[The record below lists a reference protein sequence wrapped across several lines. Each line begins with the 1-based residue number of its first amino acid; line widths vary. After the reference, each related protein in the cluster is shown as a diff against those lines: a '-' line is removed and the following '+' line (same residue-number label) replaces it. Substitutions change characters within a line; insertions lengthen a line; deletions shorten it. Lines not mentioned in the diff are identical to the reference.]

1 MIKNFES
8 IKIGSSNATKLAD
21 FYKKKVGLKQTW
33 DAVMGE
39 DMNVYGFGLKGIDLV
54 LLDQPKLK
62 GKSKE
67 GGRIS
72 FNLEVDNI
80 EKEFKRLK
88 KAGVKVIE
96 PIYHIQEYG
105 YLATFADL
113 DGNYFQLVKTKE

>member
-8 IKIGSSNATKLAD
+8 IKIGSLNAAKLAK
-21 FYKKKVGLKQTW
+21 FYQQKVGLKQTW

-39 DMNVYGFGLKGIDLV
+39 DMNVFGFGLKGIDLV

-67 GGRIS
+67 PGRIS

-96 PIYHIQEYG
+96 PIYHIEDYG
-105 YLATFADL
+105 YMATFADPE
-113 DGNYFQLVKTKE
+113 GNQFQLVKTRE